1 MNPLD
6 VLDPNMSDE
15 RYAEF
20 YGDTVT
26 DYVRDDHPLSAVR
39 HDDKVQAH
47 KWFSELMLLIL
58 DPEGEQ
64 DEPLAYWDE
73 AIKVVKRL
81 RDRIAKAE
89 QLIREFNGDAKC
101 LHYWDGEE
109 YRYKFWMG
117 EEE

>member
-20 YGDTVT
+20 YGDAVT

-47 KWFSELMLLIL
+47 EWFSELMLLIL

-73 AIKVVKRL
+73 AIKVVKEL
-81 RDRIAKAE
+81 RGWKKLVSDIVE
-89 QLIREFNGDAKC
+89 QQNGPHLREMLKELIE
-101 LHYWDGEE
+101 
-109 YRYKFWMG
+109 
-117 EEE
+117 

>member
-6 VLDPNMSDE
+6 ALDPNMSDE

-20 YGDTVT
+20 YGDAVT

-73 AIKVVKRL
+73 AIKVVKEL
-81 RDRIAKAE
+81 RGWKKLVSDIVE
-89 QLIREFNGDAKC
+89 QQNGLA
-101 LHYWDGEE
+101 
-109 YRYKFWMG
+109 RS
-117 EEE
+117 

>member
-20 YGDTVT
+20 YGDAVT

-47 KWFSELMLLIL
+47 EWFSELMLLIL

-73 AIKVVKRL
+73 AIKVVKEL
-81 RDRIAKAE
+81 RAWKKLVSTIVE
-89 QLIREFNGDAKC
+89 QQNGPHLREMLKELIE
-101 LHYWDGEE
+101 
-109 YRYKFWMG
+109 
-117 EEE
+117 